1 MASIDASLEE
11 KIRALSIMGSR
22 FPHLSA
28 HDSLTLLH
36 RSFAIPKLHY
46 LLRTTPCFLSDLL
59 EKYDST
65 LRSILSSVTNTPL
78 LQNDKAWMQATLPVR
93 FGGLVV
99 SRAVQLAPSAYLS
112 SSAATAD
119 LVSAILPTTHQSLP
133 VPSID
138 AALQRWSEGHSES
151 PPIGAGAVR
160 EKYWEEIRTANAAE
174 ILLDGATDEVER
186 ARLLAAMNKVSG
198 AWLHALPI
206 SSVGLRM
213 DDSTLRIAVGL
224 RLGTAICAPHIC
236 QLCGA
241 EVTALGTHGL
251 SCRASERRHL
261 RHSTVNNIIHRTL
274 SAAGVPSR
282 LEPPGLS
289 RSDGKR
295 PDGMTLVPWSL
306 GRLLIW
312 DATCPDTYAVSY
324 RGQATTEAG
333 CVAAHAEERKSGK
346 YVLAPLAHIS
356 FPACRNRIIRST
368 RSQHVHLPTGAGEA
382 CVSGVW

>member
-1 MASIDASLEE
+1 M
-11 KIRALSIMGSR
+11 
-22 FPHLSA
+22 P
-28 HDSLTLLH
+28 LLN
-36 RSFAIPKLHY
+36 KLHY
-46 LLRTTPCFLSDLL
+46 LLCTTPCFLSDLL

-93 FGGLVV
+93 FGCLGV
-99 SRAVQLAPSAYLS
+99 SRAIQLAPSAYLS

-138 AALQRWSEGHSES
+138 AALQRWSECHSES

-160 EKYWEEIRTANAAE
+160 EKYWEEIRSANAAE
-174 ILLDGATDEVER
+174 TLLDGATDEVEQV
-186 ARLLAAMNKVSG
+186 RLLAAMNKVSG

-236 QLCGA
+236 QLSGA

-251 SCRASERRHL
+251 SCRAREGRHL

-295 PDGMTLVPWSL
+295 PDSLTLVPWSS
-306 GRLLIW
+306 GRLLVW

-333 CVAAHAEERKSGK
+333 CVAAHAKERKSGK
-346 YVLAPLAHIS
+346 YSHLSPTYLFQPVA
-356 FPACRNRIIRST
+356 IRS
-368 RSQHVHLPTGAGEA
+368 SGALGPSTYIFLRELGKRVFQESGEA
-382 CVSGVW
+382 NSTSHLLQRLSIAVQWGNAVAVMRCARPRWPM